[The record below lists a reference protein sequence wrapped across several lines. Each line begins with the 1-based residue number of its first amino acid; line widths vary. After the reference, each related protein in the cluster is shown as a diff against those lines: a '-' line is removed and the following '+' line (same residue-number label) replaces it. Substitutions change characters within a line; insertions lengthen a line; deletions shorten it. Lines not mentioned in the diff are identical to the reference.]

1 MRFVLPENAGFKKIT
16 TPAAAAVICAE
27 CETSEQLSDVEA
39 REHRDVS
46 STSTN
51 TNKRRNR
58 RFAQYEIDDISRIW
72 YRVVCVNDRV
82 EMNSSY
88 LGPTGHIE
96 RANVWTHMFA
106 AMVYLVYSAL
116 RPITPMGEVDTISS
130 SLAAFSYASFV
141 STFVLSSCYH
151 VYSANKWWSAA
162 TRLGDYFGIYLGI
175 AAGTLSDLAVVTENL
190 KNVRWTALA
199 DMWIAMALLVLFFCV
214 RRFTLSPSETR
225 LAYLS
230 DKCTLGFARNTNVD
244 LEHSSLRAAAGT
256 VMAFSW
262 VMMIPG
268 AFATLETDCAWI
280 FSGSRFVGTGILVAG
295 MFLDNAVLYPD
306 AWFKEA
312 EEPPHSCVCYNSNP
326 GCGGGWI
333 MTSHALWHII
343 ALLSTM
349 VTTFGTEYVVL
360 KSAVLN
366 P

>member
-1 MRFVLPENAGFKKIT
+1 MKRFVLPERLGFQKVI
-16 TPAAAAVICAE
+16 TPAFTCAE
-27 CETSEQLSDVEA
+27 CDPDGEIPDEKLNKKLAKKNTSKS
-39 REHRDVS
+39 
-46 STSTN
+46 
-51 TNKRRNR
+51 RRGR
-58 RFAQYEIDDISRIW
+58 RFAQYDVNDDDIGRIW

-82 EMNSSY
+82 PTDSSY

-106 AMVYLVYSAL
+106 AVVYMIYSVL
-116 RPITPMGEVDTISS
+116 RPITPAGSVDTISS
-130 SLAAFSYASFV
+130 SLAAFAFASFCT
-141 STFVLSSCYH
+141 TFVFSSVYH

-190 KNVRWTALA
+190 KDVRWTAVA
-199 DMWIAMALLVLFFCV
+199 DMWIAMALLVVFFGV
-214 RRFTLSPSETR
+214 RRFTLTPEETR

-262 VMMIPG
+262 VLLIPG
-268 AFATLETDCAWI
+268 AFSTLETDCAWI
-280 FSGSRFVGTGILVAG
+280 FSGSRFIGTGILAAG
-295 MFLDNAVLYPD
+295 MILDNAVLYPD
-306 AWFKEA
+306 NWFKESEA
-312 EEPPHSCVCYNSNP
+312 PPRNCVCYNKSE

-343 ALLSTM
+343 ALASTM
-349 VTTFGTEYVVL
+349 ITTFGTEYVIVN
-360 KSAVLN
+360 SDVLN
-366 P
+366 S